1 MTFGNQAVSAALDMA
16 KKPGPPECL
25 ASASIAQ
32 SVVALESVCKSF
44 AGGKI
49 VAVHN
54 VSFTL
59 SRGEFLVVL
68 GPSGAGKSTLMR
80 CINHLAVPTAGRI
93 LVNGREVTRK
103 HRELR
108 KLRQGIGMVF
118 QQFNLVLR
126 LSVIMNV
133 LAGRLSY
140 RSAWRSLFYSFT
152 HEDRVIALEALEMV
166 GLGHKAFQRADTLSG
181 GEQQRVGIARALAQ
195 RPSVILAD
203 EPVASLDPKIARQV
217 LGYLK
222 DISQRLGISV
232 ICNLHQ
238 IDFAREYAQR
248 IIGLARGELIFD
260 GRPDE
265 LTPEVIERIY
275 AQRDE
280 AALG

>member
-1 MTFGNQAVSAALDMA
+1 VSAALDMS

-32 SVVALESVCKSF
+32 PVVALESVCKSF

-166 GLGHKAFQRADTLSG
+166 GLGHKACQRADTLSG

>member
-1 MTFGNQAVSAALDMA
+1 LVTA
-16 KKPGPPECL
+16 
-25 ASASIAQ
+25 
-32 SVVALESVCKSF
+32 ALESLKQAASAEADTAHDAPQPVVSIANVSKSF
-44 AGGKI
+44 GRGNT
-49 VAVHN
+49 VAVKN
-54 VSFTL
+54 VTFAVK
-59 SRGEFLVVL
+59 RGEFLVIL

-80 CINHLAVPTAGRI
+80 CINHLAAPNAGRVF
-93 LVNGREVTRK
+93 VNGREVTGAA
-103 HRELR
+103 RELR

-118 QQFNLVLR
+118 QQFNLVPR
-126 LSVIMNV
+126 LSVMMNV

-140 RSAWRSLFYSFT
+140 RSAWRSLFYSFSR
-152 HEDRVIALEALEMV
+152 EDRAIALEALEMV

-181 GEQQRVGIARALAQ
+181 GEQQRVGIARALTQ

-222 DISQRLGISV
+222 EISQRLGISV

-248 IIGLARGELIFD
+248 IIGLARGELVFD
-260 GRPDE
+260 GAPDE

-275 AQRDE
+275 GQHKGAD
-280 AALG
+280 LG